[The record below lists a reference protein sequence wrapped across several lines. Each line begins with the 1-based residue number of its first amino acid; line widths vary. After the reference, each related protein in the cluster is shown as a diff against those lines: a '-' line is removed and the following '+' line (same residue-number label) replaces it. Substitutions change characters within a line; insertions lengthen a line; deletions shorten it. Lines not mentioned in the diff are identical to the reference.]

1 MGSEAR
7 SRPAPELLR
16 EHCQVFSRLGWA
28 LFLQLAVMAVVQAA
42 AGFWAALAAPDLL
55 SDPLF
60 LWLLSVLSVYGAGL
74 PAFCL
79 VLRGAPPLPAAE
91 PCPLSPGR
99 FFQVLVVCLGATYLL
114 NLFTLALLE
123 LVGQL
128 LGAPVRN
135 PVEQMESY
143 PALLN
148 VLLGC
153 VIAPAA
159 EEFIFRGQLLGR
171 LRPYGERF
179 ALPASAL
186 CFGLFHGNFSQFFYA
201 CAIGVLFAGVVL
213 KTGRLRQA
221 MLLHALI
228 NFVGTGLIP
237 LLSGLGEAGDWLLTL
252 LVLAAMFVG
261 LAFLPAMRREF
272 SPAPG
277 WKGLTAG
284 EAWRCFLGN
293 PGMLCFLALFL
304 LLAGSYL
311 V

>member
-1 MGSEAR
+1 MERSERAER
-7 SRPAPELLR
+7 ALR
-16 EHCQVFSRLGWA
+16 LRGHRERFSRLGWA
-28 LFLQLAVMAVVQAA
+28 LVAQMAAMLAVQTALLLAA
-42 AGFWAALAAPDLL
+42 QALAPALAG
-55 SDPLF
+55 SGVF
-60 LWLLSVLSVYGAGL
+60 LWLVSVLSAYGAGV
-74 PAFCL
+74 PAAWL
-79 VLRGAPPLPAAE
+79 VLRGTEEAPPQPGA
-91 PCPLSPGR
+91 PLGPGR
-99 FFQVLVVCLGATYLL
+99 FFRSYLAGLGLMYLV
-114 NLFTLALLE
+114 NLATLALMG
-123 LVGQL
+123 LVGL
-128 LGAPVRN
+128 LRGQTVEN
-135 PVEQMESY
+135 PVDNMADY
-143 PALLN
+143 PLALNL
-148 VLLGC
+148 LLGC
-153 VIAPAA
+153 VIAPVC
-159 EEFIFRGQLLGR
+159 EEYLFRGLLLNR

-179 ALPASAL
+179 AVWASAL

-284 EAWRCFLGN
+284 EAWRCFLGS

>member
-1 MGSEAR
+1 MERSERAER
-7 SRPAPELLR
+7 ALR
-16 EHCQVFSRLGWA
+16 LRGHRERFSRLGWA
-28 LFLQLAVMAVVQAA
+28 LAAQMAAMLAVQTALLLAA
-42 AGFWAALAAPDLL
+42 QALAPALAG
-55 SDPLF
+55 SGVF
-60 LWLLSVLSVYGAGL
+60 LWLVSVLSAYGAGV
-74 PAFCL
+74 PAAWL
-79 VLRGAPPLPAAE
+79 VLRGTEEAPPQPGA
-91 PCPLSPGR
+91 PLGPGR
-99 FFQVLVVCLGATYLL
+99 FFRSYLAGLGLMYLV
-114 NLFTLALLE
+114 NLATLALMG
-123 LVGQL
+123 LVGL
-128 LGAPVRN
+128 LRGQTVEN
-135 PVEQMESY
+135 PVDNMADY
-143 PALLN
+143 PLVLN
-148 VLLGC
+148 LLLGC
-153 VIAPAA
+153 VIAPVC
-159 EEFIFRGQLLGR
+159 EEYLFRGLLLNR

-179 ALPASAL
+179 AVWASAL

-237 LLSGLGEAGDWLLTL
+237 LLSGLGEAGNWLLTL

-284 EAWRCFLGN
+284 EAWRCFLAN

>member
-1 MGSEAR
+1 MERSERAER
-7 SRPAPELLR
+7 ALR
-16 EHCQVFSRLGWA
+16 LRGHRERFSRLGWA
-28 LFLQLAVMAVVQAA
+28 LVAQMAAMLAVQTALLLAA
-42 AGFWAALAAPDLL
+42 QALAPVLVR
-55 SDPLF
+55 SGVF
-60 LWLLSVLSVYGAGL
+60 LWLVSVLSAYGAGV
-74 PAFCL
+74 PAAWL
-79 VLRGAPPLPAAE
+79 VLRGTEEAPPQPGA
-91 PCPLSPGR
+91 PLGPGR
-99 FFQVLVVCLGATYLL
+99 FFRSYLAGLGLMYLV
-114 NLFTLALLE
+114 NLATLALMG
-123 LVGQL
+123 LVGL
-128 LGAPVRN
+128 LRGQTVEN
-135 PVEQMESY
+135 PVDNMADY
-143 PALLN
+143 PLVLN
-148 VLLGC
+148 LLLGC
-153 VIAPAA
+153 VIAPVC
-159 EEFIFRGQLLGR
+159 EEYLFRGLLLNR

-179 ALPASAL
+179 AVWASAL

-284 EAWRCFLGN
+284 EAWRCFLVN

>member
-1 MGSEAR
+1 MERSERAER
-7 SRPAPELLR
+7 ALR
-16 EHCQVFSRLGWA
+16 LRGHRERFSRLGWA
-28 LFLQLAVMAVVQAA
+28 LVAQMAAMLAVQTALLLAA
-42 AGFWAALAAPDLL
+42 QALAPALVR
-55 SDPLF
+55 SGVF
-60 LWLLSVLSVYGAGL
+60 LWLVSVLSAYGAGM
-74 PAFCL
+74 PAAWL
-79 VLRGAPPLPAAE
+79 VLRGTEEAPPQPGA
-91 PCPLSPGR
+91 PLGPGR
-99 FFQVLVVCLGATYLL
+99 FFRSYLAGLGLMYLV
-114 NLFTLALLE
+114 NLATLALMG
-123 LVGQL
+123 LVGL
-128 LGAPVRN
+128 LRGQTVEN
-135 PVEQMESY
+135 PVDNMADY
-143 PALLN
+143 PLVLN
-148 VLLGC
+148 LLLGC
-153 VIAPAA
+153 VIAPVC
-159 EEFIFRGQLLGR
+159 EEYLFRGLLLNR

-179 ALPASAL
+179 AVWASAL

-237 LLSGLGEAGDWLLTL
+237 LLSGLGEAGNWLLTL

-284 EAWRCFLGN
+284 EAWRCFLGS

>member
-1 MGSEAR
+1 MERSERAER
-7 SRPAPELLR
+7 ALR
-16 EHCQVFSRLGWA
+16 LRGHRERFSRLGWA
-28 LFLQLAVMAVVQAA
+28 LAAQMAAMLAVQTALLLAA
-42 AGFWAALAAPDLL
+42 QALAPALAR
-55 SDPLF
+55 SGVF
-60 LWLLSVLSVYGAGL
+60 LWLVSVLSAYGAGV
-74 PAFCL
+74 PAAWL
-79 VLRGAPPLPAAE
+79 VLRGTEEAPPQPGA
-91 PCPLSPGR
+91 PLGPGR
-99 FFQVLVVCLGATYLL
+99 FFRSYLAGLGLMYLV
-114 NLFTLALLE
+114 NLATLALMG
-123 LVGQL
+123 LVGL
-128 LGAPVRN
+128 LRGQTVEN
-135 PVEQMESY
+135 PVDNMADY
-143 PALLN
+143 PLVLN
-148 VLLGC
+148 LLLGC
-153 VIAPAA
+153 VIAPVC
-159 EEFIFRGQLLGR
+159 EEYLFRGLLLNR

-179 ALPASAL
+179 AVWASAL

-284 EAWRCFLGN
+284 EAWKCFLVN

>member
-1 MGSEAR
+1 MERSERAER
-7 SRPAPELLR
+7 ALR
-16 EHCQVFSRLGWA
+16 LRGHRERFSRLGWA
-28 LFLQLAVMAVVQAA
+28 LVAQMAAMLAVQTALLLAA
-42 AGFWAALAAPDLL
+42 QALAPVLVR
-55 SDPLF
+55 SGVF
-60 LWLLSVLSVYGAGL
+60 LWLVSVLSAYGAGV
-74 PAFCL
+74 PAAWL
-79 VLRGAPPLPAAE
+79 VLRGTEEAPPQPGA
-91 PCPLSPGR
+91 PLGPGR
-99 FFQVLVVCLGATYLL
+99 FFRSYLAGLGLMYLV
-114 NLFTLALLE
+114 NLATLALMG
-123 LVGQL
+123 LVGL
-128 LGAPVRN
+128 LRGQTVEN
-135 PVEQMESY
+135 PVDNMADY
-143 PALLN
+143 PLALNL
-148 VLLGC
+148 LLGC
-153 VIAPAA
+153 VIAPVC
-159 EEFIFRGQLLGR
+159 EEYLFRGLLLNR

-179 ALPASAL
+179 AVWASAL

-237 LLSGLGEAGDWLLTL
+237 LLSGLGEAGNWLLTL

-284 EAWRCFLGN
+284 EAWRCFLVN

>member
-1 MGSEAR
+1 MERSERAER
-7 SRPAPELLR
+7 ALR
-16 EHCQVFSRLGWA
+16 LRGHRERFSRLGWA
-28 LFLQLAVMAVVQAA
+28 LAAQMAAMLAVQTALLLAA
-42 AGFWAALAAPDLL
+42 QALAPVLVR
-55 SDPLF
+55 SGVF
-60 LWLLSVLSVYGAGL
+60 LWLVSVLSAYGAGV
-74 PAFCL
+74 PAAWL
-79 VLRGAPPLPAAE
+79 VLRGTEEAPPQPGA
-91 PCPLSPGR
+91 PLGPGR
-99 FFQVLVVCLGATYLL
+99 FFRSYLAGLGLMYLV
-114 NLFTLALLE
+114 NLATLALMG
-123 LVGQL
+123 LVGL
-128 LGAPVRN
+128 LRGQTVEN
-135 PVEQMESY
+135 PVDNMADY
-143 PALLN
+143 PLVLN
-148 VLLGC
+148 LLLGC
-153 VIAPAA
+153 VIAPVC
-159 EEFIFRGQLLGR
+159 EEYLFRGLLLNR

-179 ALPASAL
+179 AVWASAL

-284 EAWRCFLGN
+284 EAWRCFLAN

>member
-1 MGSEAR
+1 MERSERAER
-7 SRPAPELLR
+7 ALR
-16 EHCQVFSRLGWA
+16 LRGHRERFSRLGWA
-28 LFLQLAVMAVVQAA
+28 LVAQMAAMLSVQTALLLAAQ
-42 AGFWAALAAPDLL
+42 ALAPALAG
-55 SDPLF
+55 SGAF
-60 LWLLSVLSVYGAGL
+60 LWLVSVLSAYGAGV
-74 PAFCL
+74 PAAWL
-79 VLRGAPPLPAAE
+79 VLRGTEEAPPQPGA
-91 PCPLSPGR
+91 PLGPGR
-99 FFQVLVVCLGATYLL
+99 FFRSYLAGLGLMYLV
-114 NLFTLALLE
+114 NLATLALMG
-123 LVGQL
+123 LVGL
-128 LGAPVRN
+128 LRGQTVEN
-135 PVEQMESY
+135 PVDNMADY
-143 PALLN
+143 PLVLN
-148 VLLGC
+148 LLLGC
-153 VIAPAA
+153 VIAPVC
-159 EEFIFRGQLLGR
+159 EEYLFRGLLLNR

-179 ALPASAL
+179 AVWASAL

-284 EAWRCFLGN
+284 EAWKCFLVN

>member
-1 MGSEAR
+1 MERSERAER
-7 SRPAPELLR
+7 ALR
-16 EHCQVFSRLGWA
+16 LRGHRERFSRLGWA
-28 LFLQLAVMAVVQAA
+28 LVAQMAAMLAVQTALLLAA
-42 AGFWAALAAPDLL
+42 QALAPVLVR
-55 SDPLF
+55 SGVF
-60 LWLLSVLSVYGAGL
+60 LWLVSVLSAYGAGV
-74 PAFCL
+74 PAAWL
-79 VLRGAPPLPAAE
+79 VLRGTEEAPPQPGA
-91 PCPLSPGR
+91 PLGPGR
-99 FFQVLVVCLGATYLL
+99 FFRSYLAGLGLMYLV
-114 NLFTLALLE
+114 NLATLALMG
-123 LVGQL
+123 LVGL
-128 LGAPVRN
+128 LRGQTVEN
-135 PVEQMESY
+135 PVDNMADY
-143 PALLN
+143 PLVLN
-148 VLLGC
+148 LLLGC
-153 VIAPAA
+153 VIAPVC
-159 EEFIFRGQLLGR
+159 EEYLFRGLLLNR

-179 ALPASAL
+179 AVWASAL

-272 SPAPG
+272 SPASG

-284 EAWRCFLGN
+284 EAWRCFLAN

>member
-1 MGSEAR
+1 MERSERAER
-7 SRPAPELLR
+7 ALR
-16 EHCQVFSRLGWA
+16 LRGHRERFSRLGWA
-28 LFLQLAVMAVVQAA
+28 LVAQMAAMLAVQTALLLAA
-42 AGFWAALAAPDLL
+42 QALAPALAG
-55 SDPLF
+55 SGVF
-60 LWLLSVLSVYGAGL
+60 LWLVSVLSAYGAGVT
-74 PAFCL
+74 AAWL
-79 VLRGAPPLPAAE
+79 VLRGTEEAPPQPGA
-91 PCPLSPGR
+91 PLGPGR
-99 FFQVLVVCLGATYLL
+99 FFRSYLAGLGLMYLV
-114 NLFTLALLE
+114 NLATLALMG
-123 LVGQL
+123 LVGVLRGQT
-128 LGAPVRN
+128 VEN
-135 PVEQMESY
+135 PVDNMADY
-143 PALLN
+143 PLVLN
-148 VLLGC
+148 LLLGC
-153 VIAPAA
+153 VIAPVC
-159 EEFIFRGQLLGR
+159 EEYLFRGLLLNR

-179 ALPASAL
+179 AVWASAL

-284 EAWRCFLGN
+284 EAWRCFLAN

>member
-1 MGSEAR
+1 MERSERAER
-7 SRPAPELLR
+7 ALR
-16 EHCQVFSRLGWA
+16 LRGHRERFSRLGWA
-28 LFLQLAVMAVVQAA
+28 LVAQMAAMLAVQTALL
-42 AGFWAALAAPDLL
+42 LAAQALPPVLVR
-55 SDPLF
+55 SGVF
-60 LWLLSVLSVYGAGL
+60 LWLVSVLSAYGAGV
-74 PAFCL
+74 PAAWL
-79 VLRGAPPLPAAE
+79 VLRGTEEAPPQPGA
-91 PCPLSPGR
+91 PLGPGR
-99 FFQVLVVCLGATYLL
+99 FFRSYLAGLGLMYLV
-114 NLFTLALLE
+114 NLATLALMG
-123 LVGQL
+123 LVGL
-128 LGAPVRN
+128 LRGQTVEN
-135 PVEQMESY
+135 PVDNMADY
-143 PALLN
+143 PLALNL
-148 VLLGC
+148 LLGC
-153 VIAPAA
+153 VIAPVC
-159 EEFIFRGQLLGR
+159 EEYLFRGLLLNR

-179 ALPASAL
+179 AVWASAL

-284 EAWRCFLGN
+284 EAWRCFLAN

>member
-1 MGSEAR
+1 MERSERAER
-7 SRPAPELLR
+7 ALR
-16 EHCQVFSRLGWA
+16 LRGHRERFSRLGWA
-28 LFLQLAVMAVVQAA
+28 LVAQMAAMLAVQTALLLAA
-42 AGFWAALAAPDLL
+42 QALAPALAG
-55 SDPLF
+55 SGVF
-60 LWLLSVLSVYGAGL
+60 LWLVSVLSAYGAGV
-74 PAFCL
+74 PAAWL
-79 VLRGAPPLPAAE
+79 VLRGTEEAPPQPGA
-91 PCPLSPGR
+91 PLGPGR
-99 FFQVLVVCLGATYLL
+99 FFRSYLAGLGLMYLV
-114 NLFTLALLE
+114 NLATLALMG
-123 LVGQL
+123 LVGVLRGQT
-128 LGAPVRN
+128 VEN
-135 PVEQMESY
+135 PVDNMADY
-143 PALLN
+143 PLVLN
-148 VLLGC
+148 LLLGC
-153 VIAPAA
+153 VIAPVC
-159 EEFIFRGQLLGR
+159 EEYLFRGLLLNR

-179 ALPASAL
+179 AVWASAL

-284 EAWRCFLGN
+284 EAWRCFLVN

>member
-1 MGSEAR
+1 MERSERAER
-7 SRPAPELLR
+7 ALR
-16 EHCQVFSRLGWA
+16 LRGHRERFSRLGWA
-28 LFLQLAVMAVVQAA
+28 LTAQMAAMLAVQTALLLAA
-42 AGFWAALAAPDLL
+42 QALAPALAG
-55 SDPLF
+55 SGVF
-60 LWLLSVLSVYGAGL
+60 LWLVSVLSAYGAGV
-74 PAFCL
+74 PAAWL
-79 VLRGAPPLPAAE
+79 VLRGTEEAPPRPGA
-91 PCPLSPGR
+91 PLGTGR
-99 FFQVLVVCLGATYLL
+99 FFRSYLAGLGLMYLVNLAPLALMGLVGLLRGQTVENPVDNMADYPLVL
-114 NLFTLALLE
+114 NL
-123 LVGQL
+123 
-128 LGAPVRN
+128 
-135 PVEQMESY
+135 
-143 PALLN
+143 
-148 VLLGC
+148 LLGC
-153 VIAPAA
+153 VIAPVC
-159 EEFIFRGQLLGR
+159 EEYLFRGLLLNR

-179 ALPASAL
+179 AVWASAL

-237 LLSGLGEAGDWLLTL
+237 LLSGLGEAGNWLLTL

-284 EAWRCFLGN
+284 EAWRCFLAN

>member
-1 MGSEAR
+1 MAR
-7 SRPAPELLR
+7 AERAERALR
-16 EHCQVFSRLGWA
+16 LRGHRERFSRLGWA
-28 LFLQLAVMAVVQAA
+28 LTAQMAAMLAVQTALLLAA
-42 AGFWAALAAPDLL
+42 QALAPALAG
-55 SDPLF
+55 SGVF
-60 LWLLSVLSVYGAGL
+60 LWLVSVLSAYGAGV
-74 PAFCL
+74 PAAWL
-79 VLRGAPPLPAAE
+79 VLRGTEEAPPQPGA
-91 PCPLSPGR
+91 PLGPGR
-99 FFQVLVVCLGATYLL
+99 FFRSYLAGLGLMYLV
-114 NLFTLALLE
+114 NLATLALMG
-123 LVGQL
+123 LVGL
-128 LGAPVRN
+128 LRGQTVEN
-135 PVEQMESY
+135 PVDNMADY
-143 PALLN
+143 PLALNL
-148 VLLGC
+148 LLGC
-153 VIAPAA
+153 VIAPVC
-159 EEFIFRGQLLGR
+159 EEYLFRGLLLNR

-179 ALPASAL
+179 AVWASAL

-272 SPAPG
+272 SLAPG

-284 EAWRCFLGN
+284 EAWRCFLGS

>member
-1 MGSEAR
+1 MERSERAER
-7 SRPAPELLR
+7 ALR
-16 EHCQVFSRLGWA
+16 LRGHRERFSRLGWA
-28 LFLQLAVMAVVQAA
+28 LTAQMAAMLAVQTALLLAA
-42 AGFWAALAAPDLL
+42 QALAPVLVR
-55 SDPLF
+55 SGVF
-60 LWLLSVLSVYGAGL
+60 LWLVSVLSAYGAGV
-74 PAFCL
+74 PAAWL
-79 VLRGAPPLPAAE
+79 VLRGTEEAPPQPGA
-91 PCPLSPGR
+91 PLGPGR
-99 FFQVLVVCLGATYLL
+99 FFRSYLAGLGLMYLV
-114 NLFTLALLE
+114 NLATLALMG
-123 LVGQL
+123 LVGL
-128 LGAPVRN
+128 LRGQTVEN
-135 PVEQMESY
+135 PVDNMADY
-143 PALLN
+143 PLVLN
-148 VLLGC
+148 LLLGC
-153 VIAPAA
+153 VIAPVC
-159 EEFIFRGQLLGR
+159 EEYLFRGLLLNR

-179 ALPASAL
+179 AVWASAL

-272 SPAPG
+272 SPASG

-284 EAWRCFLGN
+284 EAWRCFLAN

>member
-1 MGSEAR
+1 MERSERAER
-7 SRPAPELLR
+7 ALR
-16 EHCQVFSRLGWA
+16 LRGHRERFSRLGWA
-28 LFLQLAVMAVVQAA
+28 LTAQMAAMLAVQTALLLAA
-42 AGFWAALAAPDLL
+42 QALAPALVR
-55 SDPLF
+55 SGVF
-60 LWLLSVLSVYGAGL
+60 LWLVSVLSAYGAGV
-74 PAFCL
+74 PAAWL
-79 VLRGAPPLPAAE
+79 VLRGTEEAPPQPGA
-91 PCPLSPGR
+91 PLGPGR
-99 FFQVLVVCLGATYLL
+99 FFRSYLAGLGLMYLV
-114 NLFTLALLE
+114 NLATLALMG
-123 LVGQL
+123 LVGL
-128 LGAPVRN
+128 LRGQAVEN
-135 PVEQMESY
+135 PVDNMADY
-143 PALLN
+143 PLALNL
-148 VLLGC
+148 LLGC
-153 VIAPAA
+153 VIAPVC
-159 EEFIFRGQLLGR
+159 EEYLFRGLLLNR

-179 ALPASAL
+179 AVWASAL

-237 LLSGLGEAGDWLLTL
+237 LLSGLGEAGNWLLTL

-284 EAWRCFLGN
+284 EAWRCFLAN

>member
-1 MGSEAR
+1 MERSERAER
-7 SRPAPELLR
+7 ALR
-16 EHCQVFSRLGWA
+16 LRGHRERFSRLGWA
-28 LFLQLAVMAVVQAA
+28 LVAQMAAMLAVQTALLLAA
-42 AGFWAALAAPDLL
+42 QALAPALAG
-55 SDPLF
+55 SGVF
-60 LWLLSVLSVYGAGL
+60 LWLVSVLSAYGAGV
-74 PAFCL
+74 PAAWL
-79 VLRGAPPLPAAE
+79 VLRGTEEAPPQPGA
-91 PCPLSPGR
+91 PLGPGR
-99 FFQVLVVCLGATYLL
+99 FFRSYLAGLGLMYLV
-114 NLFTLALLE
+114 NLATLALMG
-123 LVGQL
+123 LVGL
-128 LGAPVRN
+128 LRGQTVEN
-135 PVEQMESY
+135 PVDNMADY
-143 PALLN
+143 PLVLN
-148 VLLGC
+148 LLLGC
-153 VIAPAA
+153 VIAPVC
-159 EEFIFRGQLLGR
+159 EEYLFRGLLLNR

-179 ALPASAL
+179 AVWASAL

-284 EAWRCFLGN
+284 EAWRCFLAN

>member
-1 MGSEAR
+1 MERSERAER
-7 SRPAPELLR
+7 ALR
-16 EHCQVFSRLGWA
+16 LRGHRERFSRLGWA
-28 LFLQLAVMAVVQAA
+28 LTAQMAAMLAVQTALLLAA
-42 AGFWAALAAPDLL
+42 QALAPVLVR
-55 SDPLF
+55 SGVF
-60 LWLLSVLSVYGAGL
+60 LWLVSVLSAYGAGV
-74 PAFCL
+74 PAAWL
-79 VLRGAPPLPAAE
+79 VLRGTGEAPPQPGA
-91 PCPLSPGR
+91 PLGPGR
-99 FFQVLVVCLGATYLL
+99 FFRSYLAGLGLMYLV
-114 NLFTLALLE
+114 NLATLALMG
-123 LVGQL
+123 LVGL
-128 LGAPVRN
+128 LRGQTVEN
-135 PVEQMESY
+135 PVDNMADY
-143 PALLN
+143 PLVLN
-148 VLLGC
+148 LLLGC
-153 VIAPAA
+153 VIAPVC
-159 EEFIFRGQLLGR
+159 EEYLFRGLLLNR

-179 ALPASAL
+179 AVWASAL

-284 EAWRCFLGN
+284 EAWRCFLAN

>member
-1 MGSEAR
+1 MERSERAER
-7 SRPAPELLR
+7 ALR
-16 EHCQVFSRLGWA
+16 LRGHRERFSRLGWA
-28 LFLQLAVMAVVQAA
+28 LVAQMAAMLAVQTALLLAA
-42 AGFWAALAAPDLL
+42 QALAPVLVR
-55 SDPLF
+55 SGVF
-60 LWLLSVLSVYGAGL
+60 LWLVSVLSAYGAGV
-74 PAFCL
+74 PAAWL
-79 VLRGAPPLPAAE
+79 VLRGTEEAPPQPGA
-91 PCPLSPGR
+91 PLGPGR
-99 FFQVLVVCLGATYLL
+99 FFRSYLAGLGLMYLV
-114 NLFTLALLE
+114 NLATLALMG
-123 LVGQL
+123 LVGL
-128 LGAPVRN
+128 LRGQTVEN
-135 PVEQMESY
+135 PVDNMADY
-143 PALLN
+143 PLALNL
-148 VLLGC
+148 LLGC
-153 VIAPAA
+153 VIAPVC
-159 EEFIFRGQLLGR
+159 EEYLFRGLLLNR

-179 ALPASAL
+179 AVWASAL

-284 EAWRCFLGN
+284 EAWRCFLAN

>member
-1 MGSEAR
+1 MERSERAER
-7 SRPAPELLR
+7 ALR
-16 EHCQVFSRLGWA
+16 LRGHRERFSRLGWA
-28 LFLQLAVMAVVQAA
+28 LAAQMAAMLAVQTALLLAA
-42 AGFWAALAAPDLL
+42 QALAPALAR
-55 SDPLF
+55 SGVF
-60 LWLLSVLSVYGAGL
+60 LWLVSVLSAYGAGV
-74 PAFCL
+74 PAAWL
-79 VLRGAPPLPAAE
+79 VLRGTEEAPPQPGA
-91 PCPLSPGR
+91 PLGPGR
-99 FFQVLVVCLGATYLL
+99 FFRSYLAGLGLMYLV
-114 NLFTLALLE
+114 NLATLALMG
-123 LVGQL
+123 LVGL
-128 LGAPVRN
+128 LRGQTVEN
-135 PVEQMESY
+135 PVDNMADY
-143 PALLN
+143 PLVLN
-148 VLLGC
+148 LLLGC
-153 VIAPAA
+153 VIAPVC
-159 EEFIFRGQLLGR
+159 EEYLFRGLLLNR

-179 ALPASAL
+179 AVWASAL

-237 LLSGLGEAGDWLLTL
+237 LLSGLGEAGNWLLTL

-284 EAWRCFLGN
+284 EAWKCFLVN

>member
-1 MGSEAR
+1 MERSERAER
-7 SRPAPELLR
+7 ALR
-16 EHCQVFSRLGWA
+16 LRGHRERFSRLGWA
-28 LFLQLAVMAVVQAA
+28 LVAQMAAMLAVQTALLLAA
-42 AGFWAALAAPDLL
+42 QALAPALAG
-55 SDPLF
+55 SGVF
-60 LWLLSVLSVYGAGL
+60 LWLVSVLSAYGAGV
-74 PAFCL
+74 PAAWL
-79 VLRGAPPLPAAE
+79 VLRGTEEAPPQPGA
-91 PCPLSPGR
+91 PLGPGR
-99 FFQVLVVCLGATYLL
+99 FFRSYLAGLGLMYLV
-114 NLFTLALLE
+114 NLATLALMG
-123 LVGQL
+123 LVGL
-128 LGAPVRN
+128 LRGQTVEN
-135 PVEQMESY
+135 PVDNMADY
-143 PALLN
+143 PLVPNL
-148 VLLGC
+148 LLGC
-153 VIAPAA
+153 VIAPVC
-159 EEFIFRGQLLGR
+159 EEYLFRGLLLNR

-179 ALPASAL
+179 AVWASAL

-284 EAWRCFLGN
+284 EAWRCFLAN

>member
-1 MGSEAR
+1 MERSERAER
-7 SRPAPELLR
+7 ALR
-16 EHCQVFSRLGWA
+16 LRGHRERFSRLGWA
-28 LFLQLAVMAVVQAA
+28 LAAQMAAMLAVQTALLLAA
-42 AGFWAALAAPDLL
+42 QALAPVLVR
-55 SDPLF
+55 SGVF
-60 LWLLSVLSVYGAGL
+60 LWLVSVLSAYGAGV
-74 PAFCL
+74 PAAWL
-79 VLRGAPPLPAAE
+79 VLRGTEEAPPQPGA
-91 PCPLSPGR
+91 PLGPGR
-99 FFQVLVVCLGATYLL
+99 FFRSYLAGLGLMYLV
-114 NLFTLALLE
+114 NLATLALMG
-123 LVGQL
+123 LVGL
-128 LGAPVRN
+128 LRGQTVEN
-135 PVEQMESY
+135 PVDNMADY
-143 PALLN
+143 PLALNL
-148 VLLGC
+148 LLGC
-153 VIAPAA
+153 VIAPVC
-159 EEFIFRGQLLGR
+159 EEYLFRGLLLNR

-179 ALPASAL
+179 AVWASAL

-237 LLSGLGEAGDWLLTL
+237 LLSGLGEAGNWLLTL

-284 EAWRCFLGN
+284 EAWRCFLAN

>member
-1 MGSEAR
+1 MERSERAER
-7 SRPAPELLR
+7 ALR
-16 EHCQVFSRLGWA
+16 LRGHRERFSRLGWA
-28 LFLQLAVMAVVQAA
+28 LVAQMAAMLAVQTALL
-42 AGFWAALAAPDLL
+42 LAAQVLAPVLVR
-55 SDPLF
+55 SGVF
-60 LWLLSVLSVYGAGL
+60 LWLVSVLSAYGAGV
-74 PAFCL
+74 PAAWL
-79 VLRGAPPLPAAE
+79 VLRGTEEAPPQPGA
-91 PCPLSPGR
+91 PLGPGR
-99 FFQVLVVCLGATYLL
+99 FFRSYLAGLGLMYLV
-114 NLFTLALLE
+114 NLATLALMG
-123 LVGQL
+123 LVGL
-128 LGAPVRN
+128 LRGQTVEN
-135 PVEQMESY
+135 PVDNMADY
-143 PALLN
+143 PLVLN
-148 VLLGC
+148 LLLGC
-153 VIAPAA
+153 VIAPVC
-159 EEFIFRGQLLGR
+159 EEYLFRGLLLNR

-179 ALPASAL
+179 AVWASAL

-284 EAWRCFLGN
+284 EAWRCFLAN

-304 LLAGSYL
+304 LLAGRSL

>member
-1 MGSEAR
+1 MERSERAER
-7 SRPAPELLR
+7 ALR
-16 EHCQVFSRLGWA
+16 LRGHRERFSRLGWA
-28 LFLQLAVMAVVQAA
+28 LVAQMAAMLAVQTALLLAA
-42 AGFWAALAAPDLL
+42 QALAPALVR
-55 SDPLF
+55 SGVF
-60 LWLLSVLSVYGAGL
+60 LWLVSVLSAYGAGV
-74 PAFCL
+74 PAAWL
-79 VLRGAPPLPAAE
+79 VLRGTEEAPPQPGA
-91 PCPLSPGR
+91 PLGPGR
-99 FFQVLVVCLGATYLL
+99 FFRSYLAGLGLMYLV
-114 NLFTLALLE
+114 NLATLALMG
-123 LVGQL
+123 LVGL
-128 LGAPVRN
+128 LRGQTVEN
-135 PVEQMESY
+135 PVDNMADY
-143 PALLN
+143 PLALNL
-148 VLLGC
+148 LLGC
-153 VIAPAA
+153 VIAPVC
-159 EEFIFRGQLLGR
+159 EEYLFRGLLLNR

-179 ALPASAL
+179 AVWASAL

-284 EAWRCFLGN
+284 EAWRCFLAN

>member
-1 MGSEAR
+1 MERSERAER
-7 SRPAPELLR
+7 ALR
-16 EHCQVFSRLGWA
+16 LRGHRERFSRLGWA
-28 LFLQLAVMAVVQAA
+28 LVAQMAAMLAVQTAMLLAA
-42 AGFWAALAAPDLL
+42 QALAPVLVR
-55 SDPLF
+55 SGVF
-60 LWLLSVLSVYGAGL
+60 LWLVSVLSAYGAGV
-74 PAFCL
+74 PAAWL
-79 VLRGAPPLPAAE
+79 VLRGTEEAPPQPGA
-91 PCPLSPGR
+91 PLGPGR
-99 FFQVLVVCLGATYLL
+99 FFRSYLAGLGLMYLV
-114 NLFTLALLE
+114 NLATLALMG
-123 LVGQL
+123 LVGL
-128 LGAPVRN
+128 LRGQTVEN
-135 PVEQMESY
+135 PVDNMADY
-143 PALLN
+143 PLVLN
-148 VLLGC
+148 LLLGC
-153 VIAPAA
+153 VIAPVC
-159 EEFIFRGQLLGR
+159 EEYLFRGLLLNR

-179 ALPASAL
+179 AVWASAL

-284 EAWRCFLGN
+284 EAWRCFLAN

>member
-1 MGSEAR
+1 MERSERAER
-7 SRPAPELLR
+7 ALR
-16 EHCQVFSRLGWA
+16 LRGHRERFSRLGWA
-28 LFLQLAVMAVVQAA
+28 LVAQMAAMLAVQTALLLAA
-42 AGFWAALAAPDLL
+42 QALAPVLVR
-55 SDPLF
+55 SGVF
-60 LWLLSVLSVYGAGL
+60 LWLVSVLSAYGAGV
-74 PAFCL
+74 PAAWL
-79 VLRGAPPLPAAE
+79 VLRGTEEAPPQPGA
-91 PCPLSPGR
+91 PLGPGR
-99 FFQVLVVCLGATYLL
+99 FFRSYLAGLGLMYLV
-114 NLFTLALLE
+114 NLATLALMG
-123 LVGQL
+123 LVGL
-128 LGAPVRN
+128 LRGQTVEN
-135 PVEQMESY
+135 PVDNMADY
-143 PALLN
+143 PLVLN
-148 VLLGC
+148 LLLGC
-153 VIAPAA
+153 VIAPVC
-159 EEFIFRGQLLGR
+159 EEYLFRGLLLNR

-179 ALPASAL
+179 AVWASAL

-252 LVLAAMFVG
+252 LVLAALFVG

-284 EAWRCFLGN
+284 EAWRCFLAN

>member
-1 MGSEAR
+1 MERSERAER
-7 SRPAPELLR
+7 ALR
-16 EHCQVFSRLGWA
+16 LRGHRERFSRLGWA
-28 LFLQLAVMAVVQAA
+28 LAAQMAAMLAVQTALLLAA
-42 AGFWAALAAPDLL
+42 QALAPALAR
-55 SDPLF
+55 SGVF
-60 LWLLSVLSVYGAGL
+60 LWLVSVLSAYGAGV
-74 PAFCL
+74 PAAWL
-79 VLRGAPPLPAAE
+79 VLRGTEEAPPQPGA
-91 PCPLSPGR
+91 PLGPGR
-99 FFQVLVVCLGATYLL
+99 FFRSYLAGLGLMYLV
-114 NLFTLALLE
+114 NLATLALMG
-123 LVGQL
+123 LVGL
-128 LGAPVRN
+128 LRGQTVEN
-135 PVEQMESY
+135 PVDNMADY
-143 PALLN
+143 PLALNL
-148 VLLGC
+148 LLGC
-153 VIAPAA
+153 VIAPVC
-159 EEFIFRGQLLGR
+159 EEYLFRGLLLNR

-179 ALPASAL
+179 AVWASAL

-284 EAWRCFLGN
+284 EAWKCFLVN

>member
-1 MGSEAR
+1 MERSERAER
-7 SRPAPELLR
+7 ALR
-16 EHCQVFSRLGWA
+16 LRGHRERFSRLGWA
-28 LFLQLAVMAVVQAA
+28 LAAQMAAMLAVQTALLLAA
-42 AGFWAALAAPDLL
+42 QALAPALVR
-55 SDPLF
+55 SGVF
-60 LWLLSVLSVYGAGL
+60 LWLVSVLSAYGAGV
-74 PAFCL
+74 PAAWL
-79 VLRGAPPLPAAE
+79 VLRGTEEAQPRPGAPLG
-91 PCPLSPGR
+91 PGR
-99 FFQVLVVCLGATYLL
+99 FFRSYLAGLGLMYLV
-114 NLFTLALLE
+114 NLATLALMG
-123 LVGQL
+123 LVGL
-128 LGAPVRN
+128 LRGQTVEN
-135 PVEQMESY
+135 PVDNMADY
-143 PALLN
+143 PLVLN
-148 VLLGC
+148 LLLGC
-153 VIAPAA
+153 VIAPVC
-159 EEFIFRGQLLGR
+159 EEYLFRGLLLNR

-179 ALPASAL
+179 AVWASAL

-284 EAWRCFLGN
+284 EAWRCFLAN

>member
-1 MGSEAR
+1 MERSERAER
-7 SRPAPELLR
+7 ALR
-16 EHCQVFSRLGWA
+16 LRGHRERFSRLGWA
-28 LFLQLAVMAVVQAA
+28 LAAQMAAMLAVQTALLLAA
-42 AGFWAALAAPDLL
+42 QALAPALAG
-55 SDPLF
+55 SGVF
-60 LWLLSVLSVYGAGL
+60 LWLVSVLSAYGAGV
-74 PAFCL
+74 PAAWL
-79 VLRGAPPLPAAE
+79 VLRGTEEAPPQPGA
-91 PCPLSPGR
+91 PLGPGR
-99 FFQVLVVCLGATYLL
+99 FFRSYLAGLGLMYLV
-114 NLFTLALLE
+114 NLATLALMG
-123 LVGQL
+123 LVGL
-128 LGAPVRN
+128 LRGQTVEN
-135 PVEQMESY
+135 PVDNMADY
-143 PALLN
+143 PLVLN
-148 VLLGC
+148 LLLGC
-153 VIAPAA
+153 VIAPVC
-159 EEFIFRGQLLGR
+159 EEYLFRGLLLNR

-179 ALPASAL
+179 AVWASAL

-284 EAWRCFLGN
+284 EAWRCFLGS

>member
-1 MGSEAR
+1 MERSERAER
-7 SRPAPELLR
+7 ALR
-16 EHCQVFSRLGWA
+16 LRGHRERFSRLGWA
-28 LFLQLAVMAVVQAA
+28 LVAQMAAMLAVQTALLLAA
-42 AGFWAALAAPDLL
+42 QALAPALAG
-55 SDPLF
+55 SGVF
-60 LWLLSVLSVYGAGL
+60 LWLVSVLSAYGAGV
-74 PAFCL
+74 PAAWL
-79 VLRGAPPLPAAE
+79 VLRGTEEAPPQPGA
-91 PCPLSPGR
+91 PLGPGR
-99 FFQVLVVCLGATYLL
+99 FFRSYLAGLGLMYLV
-114 NLFTLALLE
+114 NLATLALMG
-123 LVGQL
+123 LVGL
-128 LGAPVRN
+128 LRGQTVEN
-135 PVEQMESY
+135 PVDNMADY
-143 PALLN
+143 PLVLN
-148 VLLGC
+148 LLLGC
-153 VIAPAA
+153 VIAPVC
-159 EEFIFRGQLLGR
+159 EEYLFRGLLLNR

-179 ALPASAL
+179 AVWASAL

-237 LLSGLGEAGDWLLTL
+237 LLSGLGEAGNWLLTL

-284 EAWRCFLGN
+284 EAWRCFLAN

>member
-1 MGSEAR
+1 MERSERAER
-7 SRPAPELLR
+7 ALR
-16 EHCQVFSRLGWA
+16 LRGHRERFSRLGWA
-28 LFLQLAVMAVVQAA
+28 LVAQMAAMLAVQTALLLAA
-42 AGFWAALAAPDLL
+42 QALAPVLVR
-55 SDPLF
+55 SGVF
-60 LWLLSVLSVYGAGL
+60 LWLVSVLSAYGAGV
-74 PAFCL
+74 PAAWL
-79 VLRGAPPLPAAE
+79 VLRGTEEAPPQPGA
-91 PCPLSPGR
+91 PLGPGR
-99 FFQVLVVCLGATYLL
+99 FFRSYLAGLGLMYLV
-114 NLFTLALLE
+114 NLATLALMG
-123 LVGQL
+123 LVGL
-128 LGAPVRN
+128 LRGQTVEN
-135 PVEQMESY
+135 PVDNMADY
-143 PALLN
+143 PLVLN
-148 VLLGC
+148 LLLGC
-153 VIAPAA
+153 VIAPVC
-159 EEFIFRGQLLGR
+159 EEYLFRGLLLNR

-179 ALPASAL
+179 AVWASAL

-284 EAWRCFLGN
+284 EAWRCFLAN

>member
-1 MGSEAR
+1 MERSERAER
-7 SRPAPELLR
+7 ALR
-16 EHCQVFSRLGWA
+16 LRGHRERFSRLGWA
-28 LFLQLAVMAVVQAA
+28 LAAQMAAMLAVQTALLLAA
-42 AGFWAALAAPDLL
+42 QALAPALAG
-55 SDPLF
+55 SGVF
-60 LWLLSVLSVYGAGL
+60 LWLVSVLSAYGAGV
-74 PAFCL
+74 PAAWL
-79 VLRGAPPLPAAE
+79 VLRGTEEAPPQPGA
-91 PCPLSPGR
+91 PLGPGR
-99 FFQVLVVCLGATYLL
+99 FFRSYLAGLGLMYLV
-114 NLFTLALLE
+114 NLATLALMG
-123 LVGQL
+123 LVGL
-128 LGAPVRN
+128 LRGQTVEN
-135 PVEQMESY
+135 PVDNMADY
-143 PALLN
+143 PLALNL
-148 VLLGC
+148 LLGC
-153 VIAPAA
+153 VIAPVC
-159 EEFIFRGQLLGR
+159 EECLFRGLLLNR

-179 ALPASAL
+179 AVWASAL

-284 EAWRCFLGN
+284 EAWRCFLAN

>member
-1 MGSEAR
+1 MERSERAER
-7 SRPAPELLR
+7 ALR
-16 EHCQVFSRLGWA
+16 LRGHRERFSRLGWA
-28 LFLQLAVMAVVQAA
+28 LVAQMAAMLAVQTALLLAA
-42 AGFWAALAAPDLL
+42 QALAPALAG
-55 SDPLF
+55 SGVF
-60 LWLLSVLSVYGAGL
+60 LWLVSVLSAYGAGV
-74 PAFCL
+74 PAAWL
-79 VLRGAPPLPAAE
+79 VLRGTEEAPPQPGA
-91 PCPLSPGR
+91 PLGPGR
-99 FFQVLVVCLGATYLL
+99 FFRSYLAGLGLMYLV
-114 NLFTLALLE
+114 NLATLALMG
-123 LVGQL
+123 LVGL
-128 LGAPVRN
+128 LRGQTVEN
-135 PVEQMESY
+135 PVDNMADY
-143 PALLN
+143 PLVLN
-148 VLLGC
+148 LLLGC
-153 VIAPAA
+153 VIAPVC
-159 EEFIFRGQLLGR
+159 EEYLFRGLLLNR

-179 ALPASAL
+179 AVWASAL

-277 WKGLTAG
+277 WKDLTAG
-284 EAWRCFLGN
+284 EAWRCFLAN

>member
-1 MGSEAR
+1 MERSERAER
-7 SRPAPELLR
+7 ALR
-16 EHCQVFSRLGWA
+16 LRGHRERFSRLGWA
-28 LFLQLAVMAVVQAA
+28 LAAQMAAMLAVQTALLLAA
-42 AGFWAALAAPDLL
+42 QALAPALAG
-55 SDPLF
+55 SGVF
-60 LWLLSVLSVYGAGL
+60 LWLVSVLSAYGAGV
-74 PAFCL
+74 PAAWL
-79 VLRGAPPLPAAE
+79 MLRGTEEAPPKPGA
-91 PCPLSPGR
+91 PLGPGR
-99 FFQVLVVCLGATYLL
+99 FFRSYLAGLGLMYLV
-114 NLFTLALLE
+114 NLATLALMG
-123 LVGQL
+123 LVGL
-128 LGAPVRN
+128 LRGQTVEN
-135 PVEQMESY
+135 PVDNMADY
-143 PALLN
+143 PLALNL
-148 VLLGC
+148 LLGC
-153 VIAPAA
+153 VIAPVC
-159 EEFIFRGQLLGR
+159 EEYLFRGLLLNR

-179 ALPASAL
+179 AVWASAL